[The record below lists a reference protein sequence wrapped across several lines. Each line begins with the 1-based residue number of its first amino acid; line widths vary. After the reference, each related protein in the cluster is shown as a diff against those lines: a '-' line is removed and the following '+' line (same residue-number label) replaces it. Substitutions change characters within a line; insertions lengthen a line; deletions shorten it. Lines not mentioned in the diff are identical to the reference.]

1 MKLNTKKYKLS
12 IYTEVT
18 CNACKETKNIL
29 KEKSI
34 PFIEKSISVL
44 TEEQKKENGN
54 TRWEYIDAEREHH
67 LNWYTPVFIIE
78 TNEGEKIYLPTVM
91 DKSQAP
97 LGQAM
102 DGPEDTLDVLK
113 PYLI

>member
-44 TEEQKKENGN
+44 TEEQKKKMGTQDGSTLMLKEN
-54 TRWEYIDAEREHH
+54 TI
-67 LNWYTPVFIIE
+67 
-78 TNEGEKIYLPTVM
+78 
-91 DKSQAP
+91 
-97 LGQAM
+97 
-102 DGPEDTLDVLK
+102 
-113 PYLI
+113 